1 MKIKKGDN
9 VIVLAGDDKGKKGKI
24 LKVFPV
30 LNKIVVEVVNVVKKA
45 HKKKNKGDVS
55 QMIEVPMP
63 INASNVAKKD

>member
-30 LNKIVVEVVNVVKKA
+30 LNKIVVEGVNVVKKA